1 MLPATIGHVSTET
14 TIGIYSHIT
23 DTIQQQV
30 AVKIDRHIGGTNAEM
45 PKHEERMMVE
55 PPCPKSS
62 HTDPKCANLER
73 VV

>member
-23 DTIQQQV
+23 DTMQQQA

-45 PKHEERMMVE
+45 PKAEERIMVE
-55 PPCPKSS
+55 PPGPKSS
-62 HTDPKCANLER
+62 RTDQKCANLKL